1 MTYTNKQNN
10 KLVLSWKL
18 EEIRPTSILSSHCAL
33 LPFALQLEQ
42 FNKKKKNF
50 YSYHKSV
57 LFVMKS
63 LLQTFSY
70 FMFTYTCIFKGIIS
84 TVKLGFKSKDI
95 WWKKPA
101 ITSTFSANPTTAK
114 FLQGTFKKLKT
125 CSFSIKL
132 IQTRNIPSTFLQ
144 HSATSTEDYEMTPF
158 RTSKPS
164 CEVPSSG
171 MLLSP
176 LH

>member
-1 MTYTNKQNN
+1 
-10 KLVLSWKL
+10 
-18 EEIRPTSILSSHCAL
+18 
-33 LPFALQLEQ
+33 
-42 FNKKKKNF
+42 
-50 YSYHKSV
+50 
-57 LFVMKS
+57 MKS

-95 WWKKPA
+95 WRKKPA

-132 IQTRNIPSTFLQ
+132 IQTRNIPSYSMLQ
-144 HSATSTEDYEMTPF
+144 RPQKIMKRHLLGLPSLLVKCRLQVCYCLPSTGPWDSPHFIRTKCLLTCFHS
-158 RTSKPS
+158 
-164 CEVPSSG
+164 
-171 MLLSP
+171 
-176 LH
+176 